1 MTYRAS
7 GDRENYERVVSSYR
21 GQYGR
26 LAELA
31 SGVAPRAQDR
41 RAALEISEDPAPRT
55 AAGVAPD
62 RHGGG
67 SIASALSAKDYPACV
82 ARAEAAAR
90 EGSLSASQQLSLG
103 WCLLNLERRQEA
115 ARAFEAA
122 LKNGSGKTRD
132 DAAYGRSL
140 ALLAS
145 GQAVQAGALAS
156 QAHLTDEQRKDVG
169 VEILGKRAWEA
180 WKAQRYRE
188 ALVWLDRRATFAP
201 ETRDLMQLRAM
212 ALDKTGQGDAARAIE
227 AQLDAQLGR

>member
-1 MTYRAS
+1 M
-7 GDRENYERVVSSYR
+7 
-21 GQYGR
+21 
-26 LAELA
+26 
-31 SGVAPRAQDR
+31 
-41 RAALEISEDPAPRT
+41 
-55 AAGVAPD
+55 
-62 RHGGG
+62 
-67 SIASALSAKDYPACV
+67 
-82 ARAEAAAR
+82 
-90 EGSLSASQQLSLG
+90 
-103 WCLLNLERRQEA
+103 
-115 ARAFEAA
+115 
-122 LKNGSGKTRD
+122 KNGSGKTRD